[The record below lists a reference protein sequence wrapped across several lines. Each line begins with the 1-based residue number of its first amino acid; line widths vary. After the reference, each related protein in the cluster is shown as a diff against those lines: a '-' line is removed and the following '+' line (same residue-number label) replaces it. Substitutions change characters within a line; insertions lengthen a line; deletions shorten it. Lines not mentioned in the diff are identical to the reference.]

1 LRSRLSGDACSK
13 TSHSEPRPQGSDQLR
28 SLPNDHSLVISGAPR
43 GAQQEP
49 ALAQRYAAA
58 PADSPLLEAL
68 RPAAD
73 SREQGGSPHEAP
85 VVSHDLPAGEHSPA
99 RAGSQRPEAELAD
112 APAGGSPV
120 QDGSRRPEAELVD
133 VPAGGSPAQAG
144 SQRPEA
150 ELAHDSLCSSAWRT
164 RHDSPPAG
172 SPVVRQAGWLPS

>member
-1 LRSRLSGDACSK
+1 
-13 TSHSEPRPQGSDQLR
+13 
-28 SLPNDHSLVISGAPR
+28 
-43 GAQQEP
+43 
-49 ALAQRYAAA
+49 LAQRYAAA
-58 PADSPLLEAL
+58 LADSPLLEAL

-99 RAGSQRPEAELAD
+99 QAGSQRPEAELAD

-144 SQRPEA
+144 SQRRLEA
-150 ELAHDSLCSSAWRT
+150 EPAYHGL
-164 RHDSPPAG
+164 DSPPAG